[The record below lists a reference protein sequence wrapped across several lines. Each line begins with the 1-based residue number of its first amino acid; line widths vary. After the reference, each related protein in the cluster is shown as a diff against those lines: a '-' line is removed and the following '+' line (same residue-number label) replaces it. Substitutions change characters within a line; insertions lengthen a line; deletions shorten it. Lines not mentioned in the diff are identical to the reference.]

1 MCTTT
6 PSQGILLA
14 AEKYDV
20 LMKSVERDCNVLES
34 FGIMDYSLLL
44 GVHNIDHAQQEMAE
58 VGRRKLGRGGGG
70 RSELEGRGGGEDGER
85 MGKGEG
91 GGGGDRI

>member
-1 MCTTT
+1 
-6 PSQGILLA
+6 
-14 AEKYDV
+14 
-20 LMKSVERDCNVLES
+20 MKSVERDCNVLES

-70 RSELEGRGGGEDGER
+70 RWELEGRGGGGQVGGRAGRGWGRGRGGRGGE
-85 MGKGEG
+85 
-91 GGGGDRI
+91 

>member
-1 MCTTT
+1 M
-6 PSQGILLA
+6 
-14 AEKYDV
+14 
-20 LMKSVERDCNVLES
+20 LES

-70 RSELEGRGGGEDGER
+70 RSELEGRGGGNMTSTLLVISLIEKKKAYLGPGNKGGES
-85 MGKGEG
+85 EG
-91 GGGGDRI
+91 NIVSSLADSL